1 MSAMQSLE
9 NTVKPFPEHTD
20 ALASPLHP
28 WSPPP
33 PPPPPRE
40 QRCPCPLASSHGYV
54 LLLSSEI
61 TDNHA
66 LQLAYAACSSAEKQK
81 WESAVPG
88 WCPRLLRAMWP
99 GVGAPSLA
107 VIVIL
112 GRLSGIL
119 SWHSILQGFAC
130 GFCFCCSVLRAV
142 FPDLPLGSLLTLSLT
157 FLWDY
162 ICLGEIFSI
171 CNA

>member
-1 MSAMQSLE
+1 MQTLE

-61 TDNHA
+61 IDKHA
-66 LQLAYAACSSAEKQK
+66 LQLAYVACSSAEKQMCK
-81 WESAVPG
+81 NGKVQFQADALDFSERRGRVLV
-88 WCPRLLRAMWP
+88 LLPW
-99 GVGAPSLA
+99 
-107 VIVIL
+107 
-112 GRLSGIL
+112 
-119 SWHSILQGFAC
+119 Q
-130 GFCFCCSVLRAV
+130 
-142 FPDLPLGSLLTLSLT
+142 
-157 FLWDY
+157 
-162 ICLGEIFSI
+162 
-171 CNA
+171 